1 MGMNHILSTL
11 QNDAKIL
18 QPSGNVKIENLL
30 ELITIKLSKGFSPVQ
45 PIEAAAHSVHN
56 DDWLSKLEKL
66 VEKLT
71 NQVLQLASNK
81 IDSNKVSICSN
92 CRKVGH

>member
-30 ELITIKLSKGFSPVQ
+30 EQITIKLSKGVSPVQ

-56 DDWLSKLEKL
+56 DD
-66 VEKLT
+66 
-71 NQVLQLASNK
+71 
-81 IDSNKVSICSN
+81 
-92 CRKVGH
+92 